1 MVHSIEARSSHK
13 SRTIE
18 SGNNFLKGLVSDEE
32 PLPPMPVD
40 RNITRYF
47 DYCAKFDL
55 EVRWGEKLIQS
66 AEHIISDIFRL
77 RKMRM

>member
-32 PLPPMPVD
+32 PLPPLAVD

-55 EVRWGEKLIQS
+55 EVTWGEKLIQS
-66 AEHIISDIFRL
+66 TEHIISDIFRL

>member
-32 PLPPMPVD
+32 PLPPMAVD

-66 AEHIISDIFRL
+66 TEHIISDIFR
-77 RKMRM
+77 